1 MHIERVAMIAY
12 IILIIFLVLVITI
25 ILLGIYIV
33 PQQSAFIIERLG
45 KFKKVSQAGL
55 HLKIP
60 LIDRIAGKANLRV
73 SQLAVQLETKTEDN
87 VFVTISASTQY
98 RVNPNDVAPS
108 FYELSNPVQ
117 QMRSYMEDALRS
129 TIPSMSLDTTFAEKD
144 NIAYQVQLAV
154 AEEMSQFGFTVIKT
168 LVTAIDPS
176 NEVKR
181 SMDSINAAQREKE
194 ATRERAAA
202 EKIAIEMQASAESER
217 TRLQGEGQANY
228 RREIASGIVD
238 QIKSLQQVGMDIDAV
253 NQVVLFNQYL
263 DVMRSL
269 ANSTNGKTI
278 ILPAATPGG
287 YSNMRDEIMQAMMA
301 GNEIVPDKDF
311 TDV

>member
-1 MHIERVAMIAY
+1 MVVAIVIAVVVL
-12 IILIIFLVLVITI
+12 ILIFLGLF
-25 ILLGIYIV
+25 IV
-33 PQQSAFIIERLG
+33 PQQSAYVVERLG
-45 KFKKVSQAGL
+45 KFNKVSQAGL
-55 HLKIP
+55 NFKIP
-60 LIDRIAGKANLRV
+60 VIDRIAGKVNLRV
-73 SQLAVQLETKTEDN
+73 SQLDVQLETKTEDN

-98 RVNPNDVAPS
+98 RVNPTDVARS

-129 TIPSMSLDTTFAEKD
+129 TIPTMTLDTTFAEKD
-144 NIAYQVQLAV
+144 NIAYQVQQAV
-154 AEEMSQFGFTVIKT
+154 GEAMSQFGFTVIKT

-202 EKIAIEMQASAESER
+202 EKIAIEMQASAEAER

-238 QIKSLQQVGMDIDAV
+238 QIKSLQEVGMDIDDV

-263 DVMRSL
+263 DVMRQL
-269 ANSTNGKTI
+269 AGSDNGKTV

-287 YSNMRDEIMQAMMA
+287 FVQMREEIAQAMII
-301 GNEIVPDKDF
+301 GNEASAE
-311 TDV
+311 

>member
-1 MHIERVAMIAY
+1 MQMFIIAP
-12 IILIIFLVLVITI
+12 ILFVLVLALV
-25 ILLGIYIV
+25 LLGLFIV
-33 PQQSAFIIERLG
+33 PQQSAYVVERLG
-45 KFKKVSQAGL
+45 KFHKVSNAGL
-55 HLKIP
+55 NFKIP
-60 LIDRIAGKANLRV
+60 VIDRIAGKVSLRV
-73 SQLAVQLETKTEDN
+73 SQLDVQLETKTEDN

-98 RVNPNDVAPS
+98 RVNSNDVARS
-108 FYELSNPVQ
+108 FYELTNPVQ

-129 TIPSMSLDTTFAEKD
+129 TIPTMTLDITFAEKD
-144 NIAYQVQLAV
+144 NIALQVQQSV

-202 EKIAIEMQASAESER
+202 EKIAIEMQASAEAER

-238 QIKSLQQVGMDIDAV
+238 QIRSLQEVGMNIDDV

-263 DVMRSL
+263 DVMRSISSSEN
-269 ANSTNGKTI
+269 AKTV
-278 ILPAATPGG
+278 ILPASTPGG
-287 YSNMRDEIMQAMMA
+287 YSQMREEVMQAMISA
-301 GNEIVPDKDF
+301 
-311 TDV
+311 DVSSESVK

>member
-1 MHIERVAMIAY
+1 MIPA
-12 IILIIFLVLVITI
+12 IIVLVLVV
-25 ILLGIYIV
+25 ILVFLGLFIV
-33 PQQSAFIIERLG
+33 PQQSAYVVERLG
-45 KFKKVSQAGL
+45 KFKKVATAGL
-55 HLKIP
+55 NIKIP
-60 LIDRIAGKANLRV
+60 IVDRIAGKVNLRV
-73 SQLAVQLETKTEDN
+73 SQLDVQLETKTEDN

-98 RVNPNDVAPS
+98 RVNPQDVARS

-129 TIPSMSLDTTFAEKD
+129 TIPTMTLDTTFAEKD
-144 NIAYQVQLAV
+144 NIAYQVQQAV

-181 SMDSINAAQREKE
+181 SMDSINAAQRDKE

-202 EKIAIEMQASAESER
+202 EKIAIEMQASAEAER

-238 QIKSLQQVGMDIDAV
+238 QIRSLQEVGMNIDDV

-263 DVMRSL
+263 DVMRSI
-269 ANSTNGKTI
+269 AGSGSGKI
-278 ILPAATPGG
+278 VLLPASTPGG
-287 YSNMRDEIMQAMMA
+287 FVQMRDEIVQAMIA
-301 GNEIVPDKDF
+301 GNEVTRD
-311 TDV
+311 TE

>member
-1 MHIERVAMIAY
+1 MVGI
-12 IILIIFLVLVITI
+12 VII
-25 ILLGIYIV
+25 ILLLLVGTLIVLGLFIV
-33 PQQSAFIIERLG
+33 PQQSAYVVERLG
-45 KFKKVSQAGL
+45 KFATVATAGL
-55 HLKIP
+55 NFKIP
-60 LIDRIAGKANLRV
+60 VIDRIAGRVNLRV
-73 SQLAVQLETKTEDN
+73 SQLDVQLETKTEDN

-98 RVNPNDVAPS
+98 RVNSQDVARS

-129 TIPSMSLDTTFAEKD
+129 TIPTMTLDITFAEKD
-144 NIAYQVQLAV
+144 NIAFQVQQAV

-181 SMDSINAAQREKE
+181 SMDSINAAQRDKE

-202 EKIAIEMQASAESER
+202 EKIAIEMQASAEAER

-238 QIKSLQQVGMDIDAV
+238 QIRSLQEVGMDIDDV

-263 DVMRSL
+263 DVMRSI
-269 ANSTNGKTI
+269 ASSENGKTI
-278 ILPAATPGG
+278 VLPASTPGG
-287 YSNMRDEIMQAMMA
+287 FAQMRDEIMQAMIA
-301 GNEIVPDKDF
+301 GNETTTNKAH
-311 TDV
+311 

>member
-1 MHIERVAMIAY
+1 MAVA
-12 IILIIFLVLVITI
+12 IIIVALLLTLVFLGLF
-25 ILLGIYIV
+25 IV
-33 PQQSAFIIERLG
+33 PQQSAYVIERLG
-45 KFKKVSQAGL
+45 KYKKVADAGL
-55 HLKIP
+55 NIKIP
-60 LIDRIAGKANLRV
+60 VIDRIAGKVNLRV
-73 SQLAVQLETKTEDN
+73 SQLDVQLETKTEDN

-98 RVNPNDVAPS
+98 RVNPSDVARS

-129 TIPSMSLDTTFAEKD
+129 TIPSMTLDTTFAEKD
-144 NIAYQVQLAV
+144 NIAFQVQQVVGEA
-154 AEEMSQFGFTVIKT
+154 MSQFGFTVIKT

-202 EKIAIEMQASAESER
+202 EKIAIEMQASAEAER

-238 QIKSLQQVGMDIDAV
+238 QIRSLQEVGMDIDDV

-269 ANSTNGKTI
+269 ASSNNGKTVV
-278 ILPAATPGG
+278 LPASTPGG
-287 YSNMRDEIMQAMMA
+287 FVQMRDEIMQAM
-301 GNEIVPDKDF
+301 IVG
-311 TDV
+311 TDAAQIPEGQ

>member
-1 MHIERVAMIAY
+1 MVSATV
-12 IILIIFLVLVITI
+12 ILVLILGLIFLGLF
-25 ILLGIYIV
+25 IV
-33 PQQSAFIIERLG
+33 PQQSAYVIERLG
-45 KFKKVSQAGL
+45 KFKKVSNAGL
-55 HLKIP
+55 NFKIP
-60 LIDRIAGKANLRV
+60 VVDRIAGKVNLRV
-73 SQLAVQLETKTEDN
+73 AQLDVQLETKTEDN

-98 RVNPNDVAPS
+98 RVNPQDVARS
-108 FYELSNPVQ
+108 FYELTSPVQ

-129 TIPSMSLDTTFAEKD
+129 TIPTMTLDTTFAEKD
-144 NIAYQVQLAV
+144 NIAYQVQQAV

-202 EKIAIEMQASAESER
+202 EKIAIEMQASAEAER

-238 QIKSLQQVGMDIDAV
+238 QIKSLQEVGMDIDDV

-263 DVMRSL
+263 DVMRSI
-269 ANSTNGKTI
+269 ASSENGKTI
-278 ILPAATPGG
+278 VLPAATPGG
-287 YSNMRDEIMQAMMA
+287 FVNMRDEIMQAMIV
-301 GNEIVPDKDF
+301 GNESTEDAK
-311 TDV
+311 

>member
-1 MHIERVAMIAY
+1 MYIAIPIVVVVVAL
-12 IILIIFLVLVITI
+12 IILGLFV
-25 ILLGIYIV
+25 V
-33 PQQSAFIIERLG
+33 PQQSAYVIERLG
-45 KFKKVSQAGL
+45 KYKRVAEAGL
-55 HLKIP
+55 NLKIP
-60 LIDRIAGKANLRV
+60 VIDRIAGKVNLRV
-73 SQLAVQLETKTEDN
+73 AQLDIQLETKTEDN

-98 RVNPNDVAPS
+98 RVNPQDVSRS
-108 FYELSNPVQ
+108 FYELTSPTQ

-129 TIPSMSLDTTFAEKD
+129 TIPTMTLDTTFAEKD
-144 NIAYQVQLAV
+144 NIALQVQQAIS
-154 AEEMSQFGFTVIKT
+154 EEMSQFGFTVIKT

-202 EKIAIEMQASAESER
+202 EKIAIEMQASAEAER

-238 QIKSLQQVGMDIDAV
+238 QIRSLQEVGMDIDDV

-263 DVMRSL
+263 DVMRSI
-269 ANSTNGKTI
+269 ASSENGKTVV
-278 ILPAATPGG
+278 LPAATPGG
-287 YSNMRDEIMQAMMA
+287 FSQMREEIAQAMITGTEA
-301 GNEIVPDKDF
+301 TK
-311 TDV
+311 